1 MRLYDILA
9 ALADH
14 AGPEFAED
22 GYWDI
27 LKFPNGMAI
36 CCCTFRI
43 TASITSKYGSDY
55 LYLSNPL
62 NFPTGL
68 FIEIPRAFVNC
79 YTRGAQWAQ
88 VQDPTKDTYKVR
100 LFYPEEYP
108 NATEWPVSV
117 FAIGRWK

>member
-1 MRLYDILA
+1 MYDILN
-9 ALADH
+9 ALCNH
-14 AGPEFAED
+14 AGPELVKE

-27 LKFPNGMAI
+27 FKFPNGVAMCWCA
-36 CCCTFRI
+36 FRI
-43 TASITSKYGSDY
+43 SANITSKYGSDY

-68 FIEIPRAFVNC
+68 FIEIPRAFANC
-79 YTRGAQWAQ
+79 YIQGAQWAQ

-100 LFYPEEYP
+100 LYYPEEYP
-108 NATEWPVSV
+108 STIEWPVSV